1 MMSEIKKRGRGDY
14 IVIRDMEPF
23 SQETIITPIKGTK
36 KEASAKAREIDTEK
50 ICYVRSQG

>member
-1 MMSEIKKRGRGDY
+1 MSEIKKRGRGDY